1 MATTF
6 TPKQQ
11 QIRTALAGIS
21 ESQFASL
28 RAVLDA
34 LRVRIDA
41 RMAQLDAER
50 ANLVAHKTKL
60 DAALTRFAKPKAFTD
75 LRSALGKGQRLT
87 VKPIKTPV
95 VKRVVKPRRP
105 GKKP

>member
-1 MATTF
+1 MTPTF

-11 QIRTALAGIS
+11 QIRTALAGIN
-21 ESQFASL
+21 ESQFATL

-34 LRVRIDA
+34 LRVRVDA

-50 ANLVAHKTKL
+50 ANLAAQKTRL
-60 DAALTRFAKPKAFTD
+60 DVALTRFAKPKAFDD

-87 VKPIKTPV
+87 TMSIRTPVAKPAVKPKPAK
-95 VKRVVKPRRP
+95 KR
-105 GKKP
+105 

>member
-1 MATTF
+1 MTPTF

-11 QIRTALAGIS
+11 QIRTALAGIN
-21 ESQFASL
+21 ESQFATL

-34 LRVRIDA
+34 LRVRVDA

-50 ANLVAHKTKL
+50 ANLAAQKTRL
-60 DAALTRFAKPKAFTD
+60 DAALTRFAKPKAFED

-87 VKPIKTPV
+87 VNPIKAPV
-95 VKRVVKPRRP
+95 VKPVVKPRRP
-105 GKKP
+105 AKKR

>member
-1 MATTF
+1 MITTF

-11 QIRTALAGIS
+11 QMRTALAGIN
-21 ESQFASL
+21 ESQFATL

-41 RMAQLDAER
+41 RLAQIDAER
-50 ANLVAHKTKL
+50 ASLTAQRTKL
-60 DAALTRFAKPKAFTD
+60 DAALTRFAKPKAFED

-87 VKPIKTPV
+87 MKPIKPPV
-95 VKRVVKPRRP
+95 AKPAVRPKPAKKR
-105 GKKP
+105 